1 MKNLITIALL
11 CLLTSAYSQE
21 EINENAVEVELTLG
35 RFPNGEIEPCSGRGA
50 CSFQAHNSLE
60 TSNAVARFNK
70 DQTLTI
76 YIKRDQISEEDELKI
91 AGQEINRNTEIEE
104 LTFLMEEELE
114 LNVEA
119 RDSLRLPE
127 HLTTIATGTYPLIVT
142 EKYFVVTLKLI

>member
-11 CLLTSAYSQE
+11 YLLTSAYSQE

-50 CSFQAHNSLE
+50 CSFQTNSSLE
-60 TSNAVARFNK
+60 TTNALAYFNEEGF
-70 DQTLTI
+70 LTI
-76 YIKRDQISEEDELKI
+76 YIKRDQITKEDEAKI
-91 AGQEINRNTEIEE
+91 AGEVIDKNTEIEE

-114 LNVEA
+114 LELEA
-119 RDSLRLPE
+119 RDALQVPQ